1 MRIAQVAP
9 LMESVPPKLYGGTE
23 RIVSYLTE
31 ELIKLGHDV
40 TLFASGDSVTSAK
53 LVSCTRTALRLDPK
67 VRDVIPYY
75 MLMLDRVRRR
85 SAEFDILHFHIDHLH
100 FPLFRDMSNRVLT
113 TIHGGRIFMTVSRF
127 TLALMKCV

>member
-1 MRIAQVAP
+1 MAEQSGLFLI
-9 LMESVPPKLYGGTE
+9 
-23 RIVSYLTE
+23 TE

-53 LVSCTRTALRLDPK
+53 LVSCARTALRLDPK

-100 FPLFRDMSNRVLT
+100 FPLFPRHV
-113 TIHGGRIFMTVSRF
+113 GSRPDHDSWP
-127 TLALMKCV
+127 AGSS